1 MRLAV
6 RLGTST
12 PTTQSQQWRKST
24 QTEKTAESL
33 IAAMRGF
40 FLLLFIG
47 DIQHYLALK
56 RLSMLV
62 NSTTILMLP

>member
-33 IAAMRGF
+33 IAAMRGGF

-62 NSTTILMLP
+62 NSTTY